1 MLTDPIADMLTR
13 IRTAIGVRHPQV
25 ILPYSTLKESVLKV
39 FQQEGLIDGFEI
51 LGEKQKKVLVVQLK
65 YMDEGKSTISTLRK
79 VSKPGRRVF
88 CGVENLQ
95 PFRSGLGVRVV
106 STSKGVMS
114 DNEARKQKI
123 GGEVLVEAW

>member
-13 IRTAIGVRHPQV
+13 IRNAIWVRHPQV
-25 ILPYSTLKESVLKV
+25 TVPYSTLKESVLKV
-39 FQQEGLIDGFEI
+39 FQQEGLIGGFEVV
-51 LGEKQKKVLVVQLK
+51 GEKYKKVLAVRLK
-65 YMDEGKSTISTLRK
+65 YMEEGKSTLSTLRK
-79 VSKPGRRVF
+79 VSTPGRRVF
-88 CGVENLQ
+88 CGAENLK
-95 PFRSGLGVRVV
+95 PLRSGLGVRVV